1 MAGKIIPDDLIT
13 TINDFKS
20 TSNGQMINIHGKEY
34 ASVAHRVAVLRRNLG
49 AKLCITTEVVSI
61 DENTVGKLVGSSAA
75 DGKKINKDIK
85 IGVCGE
91 HAGDPK
97 SIKFLNTL
105 DIDYISCSPF
115 RIPTARLA
123 AAQAEIS

>member
-1 MAGKIIPDDLIT
+1 MNEYVEK
-13 TINDFKS
+13 
-20 TSNGQMINIHGKEY
+20 NIFD
-34 ASVAHRVAVLRRNLG
+34 VDPF
-49 AKLCITTEVVSI
+49 VSI
-61 DENTVGKLVGSSAA
+61 DEITVGKLVASSAA